1 MSYKKILLSAILL
14 FSIVSLQA
22 SQANG
27 MGNKGKFSPFLI
39 NSKKMPHM
47 TKLLKM
53 NWQNKVLNLSAQQKE
68 PLLQIR
74 KRTMKAVMEL
84 APQIKKLEHEIER
97 LTMQRESVKDISEML
112 DQLAKLK
119 AEASKVH
126 VKCIHDTLSIL
137 EQTQVDFLL
146 KK

>member
-1 MSYKKILLSAILL
+1 
-14 FSIVSLQA
+14 
-22 SQANG
+22 
-27 MGNKGKFSPFLI
+27 
-39 NSKKMPHM
+39 M

-84 APQIKKLEHEIER
+84 SPQIKKLEHEIER

>member
-1 MSYKKILLSAILL
+1 
-14 FSIVSLQA
+14 
-22 SQANG
+22 
-27 MGNKGKFSPFLI
+27 
-39 NSKKMPHM
+39 M

-84 APQIKKLEHEIER
+84 SPQIKKLEREIER
-97 LTMQRESVKDISEML
+97 LTMQRVSPKDISKML
-112 DQLAKLK
+112 DQLAQLK

-126 VKCIHDTLSIL
+126 VKCIHDTLSVL
-137 EQTQVDFLL
+137 EPTQVDFLL